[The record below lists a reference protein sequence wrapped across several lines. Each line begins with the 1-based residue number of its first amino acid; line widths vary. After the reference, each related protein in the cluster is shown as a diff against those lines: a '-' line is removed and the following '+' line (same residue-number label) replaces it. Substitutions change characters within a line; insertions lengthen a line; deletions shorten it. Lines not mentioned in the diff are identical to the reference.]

1 MGTYWDHTGY
11 PFDAMPAGP
20 VKDAAM
26 AKLERKRA
34 KASSSTTVDVEYET
48 MEYIDEK
55 GRKIKKK
62 VKKTTTSTNAG
73 AMQQQ
78 LEQDGTGTPNTVK
91 AEGPVA
97 QATLTVVCA
106 RLGLL
111 WAGFGWSRLWIR
123 AGVTDFELPAS
134 ACLATASTRPLSN
147 PSLLLGFYAT

>member
-1 MGTYWDHTGY
+1 MGDLGHKGEDPNPNPNPNPSPNPNPNPNWQAV
-11 PFDAMPAGP
+11 DAMPAGP

-62 VKKTTTSTNAG
+62 VKKTTTSTNAE
-73 AMQQQ
+73 AVQQQ

-111 WAGFGWSRLWIR
+111 WAGFGWSI
-123 AGVTDFELPAS
+123 GTVD
-134 ACLATASTRPLSN
+134 
-147 PSLLLGFYAT
+147 